1 MVWGRRGQSS
11 KQRSAHIG
19 SHKSE
24 SKAFSQVPQQK
35 GDVEIVAAG
44 QRQDPGTQVDVAILL
59 DQFSVTRNYIPRN
72 LCSKG
77 CNSHLHL
84 QIRLCSRRHPMQG
97 VHYEMLSNM
106 DHTNYFYKAHPAKVS
121 SGQTFNS
128 VQMYKKKNDSWR
140 HCIFWTQ
147 DLEDPSCLWM
157 EIFLLL
163 TRLHGAKRRHANFQG
178 KEATN
183 GLIPLGCLQAITMT
197 ITV

>member
-24 SKAFSQVPQQK
+24 SKAFQQVPQQK

-44 QRQDPGTQVDVAILL
+44 QRQDPGTQVNVAILL

-72 LCSKG
+72 LCSEG
-77 CNSHLHL
+77 CSSLLHL
-84 QIRLCSRRHPMQG
+84 QIRFCSRRHLMQG

-106 DHTNYFYKAHPAKVS
+106 DHTNYFYKAHPTKVS

-128 VQMYKKKNDSWR
+128 AQMYEKKNNS
-140 HCIFWTQ
+140 
-147 DLEDPSCLWM
+147 
-157 EIFLLL
+157 
-163 TRLHGAKRRHANFQG
+163 
-178 KEATN
+178 
-183 GLIPLGCLQAITMT
+183 
-197 ITV
+197 